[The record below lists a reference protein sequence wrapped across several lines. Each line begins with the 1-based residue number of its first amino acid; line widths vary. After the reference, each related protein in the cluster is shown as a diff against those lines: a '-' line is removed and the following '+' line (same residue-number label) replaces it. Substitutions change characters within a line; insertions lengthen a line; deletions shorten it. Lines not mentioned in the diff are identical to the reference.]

1 MLALAHSVE
10 RMIVAHKNRVRF
22 PKSTKG
28 ELSELVYR
36 TCLLNRQTC
45 KKVSGVRVPHS
56 PQKNMYRKYMYLK
69 NVYRKYHLCIH
80 IVLLKIKIMEG
91 KADTL
96 ECRLVLKTR
105 YRLYKLIGGRV
116 FCLPQIK

>member
-10 RMIVAHKNRVRF
+10 CMIVAHKDRVRF

-36 TCLLNRQTC
+36 TCLLNRQTF

-56 PQKNMYRKYMYLK
+56 PQKKICIENICILKMYIENSIYL
-69 NVYRKYHLCIH
+69 YIS
-80 IVLLKIKIMEG
+80 
-91 KADTL
+91 
-96 ECRLVLKTR
+96 
-105 YRLYKLIGGRV
+105 
-116 FCLPQIK
+116 FF